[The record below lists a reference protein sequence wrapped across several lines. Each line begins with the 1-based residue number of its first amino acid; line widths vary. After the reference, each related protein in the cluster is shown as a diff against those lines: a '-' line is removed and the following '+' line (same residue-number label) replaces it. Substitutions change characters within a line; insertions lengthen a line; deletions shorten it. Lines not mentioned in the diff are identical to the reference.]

1 MGSVYRYLSWLCI
14 YIFNAFSLSSLKL
27 DLREL
32 FRYGRYTNLWN
43 AVSEKI
49 NIRPFFLNLTNTLSN
64 RKYCISLSWHVAGPP
79 VCCSVTTALSMSR
92 FTLCIN
98 AFFYILITCRNTD
111 CILIPA
117 ENTLSAL
124 WFTCLDYSQKR
135 KEKEILPGFLS
146 TLMQPVLN
154 RVPGPIKLK
163 PFVSSIFRPDF
174 LWAALSVLLWPIMS
188 ITAPEL
194 SLRISGK
201 KPLTH
206 LPLTYS
212 GRDQWLIKRPVWFN
226 AES

>member
-1 MGSVYRYLSWLCI
+1 MLQDRLYAALWLDNIYPSRSAAQLWLCPDSHCALMWFSI
-14 YIFNAFSLSSLKL
+14 FWYIF
-27 DLREL
+27 
-32 FRYGRYTNLWN
+32 
-43 AVSEKI
+43 
-49 NIRPFFLNLTNTLSN
+49 
-64 RKYCISLSWHVAGPP
+64 
-79 VCCSVTTALSMSR
+79 
-92 FTLCIN
+92 
-98 AFFYILITCRNTD
+98 CRNTD
-111 CILIPA
+111 WILIPA
-117 ENTLSAL
+117 VNTMSAL
-124 WFTCLDYSQKR
+124 WFTCLDYSQKK

-146 TLMQPVLN
+146 TLMQPVLS